1 MKGGRSRVNIHGHPP
16 QVYGEKRHAA
26 VSPFFLKGG
35 IIMSELVLGS
45 FAVLFALPMFL
56 LAVATPAAKFAVSSS
71 AFGDGKAI
79 PTRHAN
85 KGVSGG
91 QNISPPLSWANLPE
105 GTKSLGL
112 ACIAWHPI
120 ANNWVHWL
128 VINIAASAAGL
139 SEGASRTKMLP
150 AGAKELENTFRTT
163 GWGGPQPPPGSGTHP
178 YEFLLYA
185 LSVDTLNLPVKTNLA
200 SFNKAINGKVLATAK
215 LVGTYER

>member
-1 MKGGRSRVNIHGHPP
+1 
-16 QVYGEKRHAA
+16 
-26 VSPFFLKGG
+26 
-35 IIMSELVLGS
+35 MSDLIFGAL
-45 FAVLFALPMFL
+45 AVLFALPVFL
-56 LAVATPAAKFAVSSS
+56 LAVATPAAKLAVSSS
-71 AFGDGKAI
+71 AFGHGKAI

-105 GTKSLGL
+105 GTKSLAL
-112 ACIAWHPI
+112 ACIDQHAI

-128 VINIAASAAGL
+128 VTNIPVTDSGL
-139 SEGASRTKMLP
+139 SEGASRTTMLP
-150 AGAKELENTFRTT
+150 TGVKELENTFRTL

-185 LSVDTLNLPVKTNLA
+185 LSVETLNLPVKTSLA
-200 SFNKAINGKVLATAK
+200 SFNKAVEGKVLATAK

>member
-1 MKGGRSRVNIHGHPP
+1 VASD
-16 QVYGEKRHAA
+16 
-26 VSPFFLKGG
+26 VSQLFLKGG
-35 IIMSELVLGS
+35 IIMSEFITATL
-45 FAVLFALPMFL
+45 AILFALPVFL
-56 LAVATPAAKFAVSSS
+56 LAVATPAAKFALLSA

-91 QNISPPLSWANLPE
+91 QNVSPPLSWANLPE
-105 GTKSLGL
+105 GTKSLAV
-112 ACIAWHPI
+112 ACIDRHPI

-128 VINIAASAAGL
+128 VINIAASATGL

-150 AGAKELENTFRTT
+150 GGAKELENTLGTM

-185 LSVDTLNLPVKTNLA
+185 LTVQTLNLAINTNLA
-200 SFNKAINGKVLATAK
+200 SFNKAIEGKVLATAK
-215 LVGTYER
+215 VVGNYER